1 MREDATLYSP
11 AEFLTVYFLG
21 TYTSPVAASNLKPRR
36 MAASALFSEAP
47 ERRTGGMAS
56 AACLLHIGIIL
67 SMSLAPA
74 GRSRRGA
81 RNLRYVTQPVAGLH
95 R

>member
-47 ERRTGGMAS
+47 QTAS
-56 AACLLHIGIIL
+56 VAPE
-67 SMSLAPA
+67 MSEPA
-74 GRSRRGA
+74 RPTR
-81 RNLRYVTQPVAGLH
+81 
-95 R
+95 

>member
-1 MREDATLYSP
+1 MP
-11 AEFLTVYFLG
+11 
-21 TYTSPVAASNLKPRR
+21 AASC
-36 MAASALFSEAP
+36 M
-47 ERRTGGMAS
+47 
-56 AACLLHIGIIL
+56 LHLGIIL
-67 SMSLAPA
+67 SMFLAPA